1 MARVLAEEV
10 SGGRADVVLLDLLDR
25 EACADVELPTQ
36 LAHGSKLRFAMR
48 AVQAAR
54 TASHFIY
61 DGCHL
66 AQLQWL
72 PCLRKKPCLA
82 FLHGIEL
89 WDASS
94 PRYFRAARRAKSLL
108 ANSSYTLRRTE
119 ALHGRL
125 PQAQVCWLATE
136 ADDPAEPAM
145 MQGPPEVLIVSRLDE
160 TYKGHDDLIRCWDR
174 VTSAVPDAILRIVGR
189 GPRLAE
195 LQRLAGQ

>member
-1 MARVLAEEV
+1 MDMDGVSPSIRRADMATVDGTARPSVCLGSLSLQAGNGGIARVARLMARVLAEEV

-136 ADDPAEPAM
+136 ADDPAE
-145 MQGPPEVLIVSRLDE
+145 
-160 TYKGHDDLIRCWDR
+160 
-174 VTSAVPDAILRIVGR
+174 
-189 GPRLAE
+189 
-195 LQRLAGQ
+195 